1 MSLLA
6 TAAAIGGGV
15 GLLQTGIGAFSMF
28 RGNRDYERLM
38 RNYPLYKY
46 QEPASYGQ
54 AVNVSGQAYAAGSPT
69 TALME
74 QRIGATTSRSART
87 AERYAGSSQELM
99 GSVGEA
105 YARELEGLNNLAL
118 QDLQYRENARGE
130 YVQSLFTKG
139 QAEQRGKEM
148 EYESLFNKWQIQANR
163 AASRSDFGRQM
174 MWQGIGSV
182 AGAATGYFNT
192 KYMMSELQK
201 MFPAGEVATPTSTPK
216 YTLGSGYSMYDPST
230 WGGSTPSF
238 KLSGEITN
246 PLPF

>member
-1 MSLLA
+1 MAPLA
-6 TAAAIGGGV
+6 VAGLVGAGT
-15 GLLQTGIGAFSMF
+15 GLLQTGIGAFNMF
-28 RGNRDYERLM
+28 GGKRDYERLM

-74 QRIGATTSRSART
+74 QRIGATTSRAART
-87 AERYAGSSQELM
+87 AGMYAGSSQELM

-118 QDLQYRENARGE
+118 QDLRYREDARGQ

-148 EYESLFNKWQIQANR
+148 EYESLLNKWQIQANR
-163 AASRSDFGRQM
+163 AAGRSDFGRQM
-174 MWQGIGSV
+174 MWQGIGGA
-182 AGAATGYFNT
+182 AGAVGNYASSYS
-192 KYMMSELQK
+192 KLRASI
-201 MFPAGEVATPTSTPK
+201 GEENLPK
-216 YTLGSGYSMYDPST
+216 DEKGKFHWWML
-230 WGGSTPSF
+230 
-238 KLSGEITN
+238 
-246 PLPF
+246 

>member
-28 RGNRDYERLM
+28 GGKKDYERLM

-139 QAEQRGKEM
+139 QAEQRGKEL
-148 EYESLFNKWQIQANR
+148 EYESLLNKWQIQANM
-163 AASRSDFGRQM
+163 AAGRSDFGRQM
-174 MWQGIGSV
+174 MWQGIGGA
-182 AGAATGYFNT
+182 AGAATGYFST

-201 MFPAGEVATPTSTPK
+201 MFPAGEVATPK

-230 WGGSTPSF
+230 WGGSMSGF
-238 KLSGEITN
+238 KLSGAITK
-246 PLPF
+246 PLEF

>member
-1 MSLLA
+1 MPPGALEVAGLV
-6 TAAAIGGGV
+6 GGGV
-15 GLLQTGIGAFSMF
+15 GLLQTGIGAFNMF
-28 RGNRDYERLM
+28 GGKKDYERLM

-74 QRIGATTSRSART
+74 QRIGATTSRAART
-87 AERYAGSSQELM
+87 AGMYAGSSQELM
-99 GSVGEA
+99 ESVGEA

-148 EYESLFNKWQIQANR
+148 EYESLLNKWQIQANR
-163 AASRSDFGRQM
+163 AASRSDLGRNM
-174 MWQGIGSV
+174 MWQGIGGV
-182 AGAATGYFNT
+182 AGAATSYLSFASQ
-192 KYMMSELQK
+192 MSELKK
-201 MFPAGEVATPTSTPK
+201 MFPQGAQAGTAG
-216 YTLGSGYSMYDPST
+216 LGQGSNQLFRGYKTGDLD
-230 WGGSTPSF
+230 
-238 KLSGEITN
+238 K
-246 PLPF
+246 PLGYWNIK

>member
-6 TAAAIGGGV
+6 AAAIGGGV
-15 GLLQTGIGAFSMF
+15 GLLQTGIGAFNMF
-28 RGNRDYERLM
+28 GGKKDYEELM
-38 RNYPLYKY
+38 RKYPLYKY

-54 AVNVSGQAYAAGSPT
+54 AVSVSGQAYAAGSPT

-99 GSVGEA
+99 GSVSEA

-163 AASRSDFGRQM
+163 AAERAGYGQQM
-174 MWQGIGSV
+174 VMQGIG
-182 AGAATGYFNT
+182 GAIGTVGQYASSYS
-192 KYMMSELQK
+192 KLKASI
-201 MFPAGEVATPTSTPK
+201 GEENLPK
-216 YTLGSGYSMYDPST
+216 DKKGKFHWWML
-230 WGGSTPSF
+230 
-238 KLSGEITN
+238 
-246 PLPF
+246 